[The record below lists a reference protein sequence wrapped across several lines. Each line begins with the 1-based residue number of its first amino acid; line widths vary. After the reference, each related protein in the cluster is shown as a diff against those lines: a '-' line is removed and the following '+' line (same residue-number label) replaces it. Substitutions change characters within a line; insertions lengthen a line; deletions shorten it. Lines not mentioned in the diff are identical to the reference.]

1 MKLPALAPCV
11 STLLVTFCLA
21 GCASTPKTDATAL
34 TAGTLARG
42 PKEASASEADERSGA
57 ERWADEQAKKDA
69 EREAREM
76 RESKKGSTALDP
88 LETGGEIEESS
99 IPNVTLTPS
108 GKLRA
113 KTLGDLRA
121 ALGMVRE
128 TGTLEAAVKTFSDRL
143 GPPTWVESPKGS
155 DNAKRRVWVSASG
168 SRCHRLVLE
177 PDGAMEIDSASK
189 TEPRMLSASARQ
201 NPCTGEI
208 TRGLSAQ

>member
-1 MKLPALAPCV
+1 MKLPAL
-11 STLLVTFCLA
+11 SLWSTTLLLTGALV
-21 GCASTPKTDATAL
+21 GCASTPKIDSTAL
-34 TAGTLARG
+34 TAATVSPA
-42 PKEASASEADERSGA
+42 PKEDSVTSADDRSGA
-57 ERWADEQAKKDA
+57 ERWADEKAKKDA

-76 RESKKGSTALDP
+76 RDAKKGSTALDP
-88 LETGGEIEESS
+88 LEMGGEIEESS

-108 GKLRA
+108 AKQRA
-113 KTLGDLRA
+113 KTLGDLKA

-128 TGTLEAAVKTFSDRL
+128 TTTLEGAVKTFTDRL

-155 DNAKRRVWVSASG
+155 ESAKRRVWVSPSG
-168 SRCHRLVLE
+168 ARCHRLVLE
-177 PDGAMEIDSASK
+177 PDGTMDIDSASK